1 MHAGR
6 KTFRRLNI
14 IVETAFLS
22 SFVLCFFC
30 CFVYFRTLG
39 GAKRMVLAVINF
51 RADVNSL
58 VV

>member
-1 MHAGR
+1 M
-6 KTFRRLNI
+6 
-14 IVETAFLS
+14 VETAFLS